1 MTTPKTKSSP
11 PTSTSLKPSPR
22 NPMKKVQCP
31 SLLQTNSRNQFTW
44 TQIIKINSKIKMP
57 TTTPSLWDNHRA
69 QELRAPKSCQSQIRA
84 TFKMIIQRSICSKR
98 INQLRGE
105 QIQIW
110 AKVVIFIV
118 CIKFKEIKILLK
130 ELSLATI
137 WIFLAWVK
145 KWLTA
150 RIFSRTRVFWKTGTE
165 TLWVCH
171 KVKRFN
177 NYGKASKEIKERMLQ
192 MWMITW
198 AKVKRT
204 YCHLVKNITPIWAL
218 LLFQLCYKLDKTI
231 LQTIIKSSISNLK
244 IEELSNQTAKC

>member
-1 MTTPKTKSSP
+1 M
-11 PTSTSLKPSPR
+11 
-22 NPMKKVQCP
+22 
-31 SLLQTNSRNQFTW
+31 
-44 TQIIKINSKIKMP
+44 
-57 TTTPSLWDNHRA
+57 
-69 QELRAPKSCQSQIRA
+69 
-84 TFKMIIQRSICSKR
+84 
-98 INQLRGE
+98 
-105 QIQIW
+105 
-110 AKVVIFIV
+110 VIFIV

-150 RIFSRTRVFWKTGTE
+150 RIFSRTQVFWKTGTE

-177 NYGKASKEIKERMLQ
+177 NYEKASKEIKERMLQ

-198 AKVKRT
+198 EKVKRT

-218 LLFQLCYKLDKTI
+218 LLFQLCYKPAKTI
-231 LQTIIKSSISNLK
+231 LQTIIKSSNSNLK
-244 IEELSNQTAKC
+244 IEELSNQTAKCWEVLRTSDARFKHKKTNRDTRKLTARTNKLMTSKTSYRNKKGSLVLVHSRKVGWIR